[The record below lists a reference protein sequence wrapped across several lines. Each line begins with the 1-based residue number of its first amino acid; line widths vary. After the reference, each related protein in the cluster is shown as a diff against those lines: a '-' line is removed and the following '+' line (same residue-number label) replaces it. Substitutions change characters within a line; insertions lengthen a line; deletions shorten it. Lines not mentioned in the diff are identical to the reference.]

1 MARIIFVDDDVELAS
16 SLAGVLTSE
25 GYDVE
30 TIDNVAEGYE
40 RVVEAKPDLA
50 ILDIMFPENPA
61 AGFDLARRI
70 RSEKSM
76 ADLPVILLTAVNQ
89 ELPMDFS
96 ANDIDDDWMPVQD
109 FVEKPPN
116 IPELLAKIKKL
127 LGP

>member
-1 MARIIFVDDDVELAS
+1 MARIIIVDDDVELAS

-40 RVVEAKPDLA
+40 RVVEVKPDLA
-50 ILDIMFPENPA
+50 ILDIMFPEDPA

-76 ADLPVILLTAVNQ
+76 KDLPVVLLTAVNQ
-89 ELPMDFS
+89 EHPMDFS

-116 IPELLAKIKKL
+116 IPELLAKIKTL
-127 LGP
+127 LGL

>member
-1 MARIIFVDDDVELAS
+1 MARIIIVDDDVELAS

-40 RVVEAKPDLA
+40 RVVEVKPDLA
-50 ILDIMFPENPA
+50 ILDIMFPEDPA

-76 ADLPVILLTAVNQ
+76 KDLPVVLLTAVNQ

-116 IPELLAKIKKL
+116 IPELLAKIKTL
-127 LGP
+127 LGL